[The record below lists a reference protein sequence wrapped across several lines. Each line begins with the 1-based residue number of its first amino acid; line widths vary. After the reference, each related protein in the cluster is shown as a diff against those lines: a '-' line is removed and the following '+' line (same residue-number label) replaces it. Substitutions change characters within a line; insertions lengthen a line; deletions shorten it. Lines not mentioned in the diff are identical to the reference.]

1 MALRRSLIRI
11 DKASLLETFS
21 SLKIRNFRYTP
32 SCLQLLRK
40 SISNFSLFFLYSQIC
55 VSLQHVLKE
64 LSISENFIFKQLS
77 TIEFY
82 VLKKSI
88 KSHNKKFLKKSLY
101 TQHRKL
107 SSLTRGCNLP
117 IFAAHETVNKLMQYK
132 LSQEEIDLLKAGLFN
147 PTRENSK
154 IRNLHYLQKDS
165 SFFY

>member
-1 MALRRSLIRI
+1 MALQRSILRI
-11 DKASLLETFS
+11 DESLFEIFS

-64 LSISENFIFKQLS
+64 LSISEKFKQLS